1 MLLND
6 ILGHRWLDFCISRRN
21 QCYLPCILV
30 SSKKSEMNVFLNAK
44 GNMFSRLNVDKRI
57 EMTRREW
64 LLILI
69 FFGLIVVSAAAR
81 YAIIILDMK
90 KNDESNKNVLNNF
103 DEMEKELLAN
113 SFDDDEQGRT
123 DALQELKGR
132 KEDFS
137 NKRERLRLRNVHM
150 IYSVALTYILLP
162 TLFILGIIREKLLNL
177 MLQIAL
183 AVLAITVSVLNQ
195 VSEGIK
201 LLRNPTPLNIIC

>member
-6 ILGHRWLDFCISRRN
+6 R
-21 QCYLPCILV
+21 CILV

-103 DEMEKELLAN
+103 DVMERELLAN

-123 DALQELKGR
+123 DALEELRGR

-201 LLRNPTPLNIIC
+201 LLSNPTPLNIIC

>member
-1 MLLND
+1 MPPSKAVRSKD
-6 ILGHRWLDFCISRRN
+6 IEFD
-21 QCYLPCILV
+21 PV
-30 SSKKSEMNVFLNAK
+30 STFTPVFKSES
-44 GNMFSRLNVDKRI
+44 FSRNKERSIPLSAI
-57 EMTRREW
+57 FMI
-64 LLILI
+64 LILI

-103 DEMEKELLAN
+103 EEMERELLAN

-123 DALQELKGR
+123 DALEELKGR

-195 VSEGIK
+195 VSEGMK
-201 LLRNPTPLNIIC
+201 LLSNATP